1 MICYVWI
8 FVVVVVVCNKRNI
21 WKETVPFRTFFFC
34 AQVAHSVFRKRCCL
48 SRKKNLNEKSRKM
61 YALPHVWLWFI
72 IIIII
77 IIIFWLFFWWWW
89 LIFYCSK
96 VCSFCIRKFYW
107 IVVTQTEIK
116 DLWEKERKW
125 FWFKIEFH
133 IIWFFLLDILLFVV
147 FFLLIHSNTTTTT
160 TTITLISIYILH
172 DGQRGS
178 WSGCKKKRTTD
189 YHFSLELLIH
199 DRAKKNDPFFKH

>member
-1 MICYVWI
+1 M
-8 FVVVVVVCNKRNI
+8 KRDRS
-21 WKETVPFRTFFFC
+21 VPYLFFLCPGCSFC
-34 AQVAHSVFRKRCCL
+34 IQKAMLFIE
-48 SRKKNLNEKSRKM
+48 KKNLNEKSRKM

-89 LIFYCSK
+89 WRLIFYCSK
-96 VCSFCIRKFYW
+96 VYSFCIRKFYW

-178 WSGCKKKRTTD
+178 WSGCKKKKNYRLSLFTGTFNPWSGKKKMI
-189 YHFSLELLIH
+189 HFSNIKSYGMWWT
-199 DRAKKNDPFFKH
+199 KKKINVDI